1 MPDPAAETILI
12 TYLHYLLLLGLLD
25 ALLELF
31 VKTACSGSMTNHD
44 ICFNSMRDMNAFEQ
58 MDHVQ
63 GEQSW
68 ETWVQDFNAISKMI
82 LSLENDVFLEE
93 ESLRNNLHVVVF
105 IDLQHCRIF
114 IDIVCQWI
122 YSIFVGVSV
131 QIESYLLSY
140 RDLDNEIL
148 HFSLFDLKHV
158 LVKLMSVVSVSPWLI
173 SPWVEHFLP
182 FSKLFVLLMTDSL
195 SVTEFLLPH

>member
-63 GEQSW
+63 GEQS
-68 ETWVQDFNAISKMI
+68 
-82 LSLENDVFLEE
+82 
-93 ESLRNNLHVVVF
+93 
-105 IDLQHCRIF
+105 
-114 IDIVCQWI
+114 
-122 YSIFVGVSV
+122 
-131 QIESYLLSY
+131 
-140 RDLDNEIL
+140 
-148 HFSLFDLKHV
+148 
-158 LVKLMSVVSVSPWLI
+158 
-173 SPWVEHFLP
+173 
-182 FSKLFVLLMTDSL
+182 
-195 SVTEFLLPH
+195 